1 MRKTI
6 LLTFM
11 LLLSVLG
18 MQAKLTKWP
27 DRPTKSFPY
36 DAVVYASLVTSD
48 GEPVIM
54 HDSFIGAIIGEELR
68 SLTMGT
74 SYTGSDG
81 VEKMIY
87 TIRIPVGADDA
98 NQTVK
103 FAIGNQGAMNF
114 EMAKTI
120 TVSGG
125 DQTFGMPSKP
135 IEFVYNPLT
144 DITIKDNLKEI
155 TVQKGET
162 INDYLK
168 ALVVL
173 NPANA
178 DVDIDDIDFYPEN
191 TEVVYLTEEG
201 ELKAIA
207 VGSSPVGFSYS
218 GPGYSRTE
226 IIVKVIDKVPDKD
239 LFEVLQN
246 PLTITLSQSE
256 LLKKDIYMQLADN
269 VIVGDNTYALYG
281 DTFNADNLNFEE
293 GSNVKDKILSVE
305 YYTGAAAF
313 QVLAKKYGST
323 QVEWTYS
330 IKAAGFDADGSFN
343 PEKEYSHS
351 FGFNLNIHPALG
363 AIIANGFVMGL
374 DDEATIKIETEPA
387 GILLDESKLTWDIP
401 MVGSNSQ
408 TPIIILGERIA
419 GTNEWKFEPQALNKD
434 KAITVTYDKDYID
447 TLKIQILQHVELA
460 EGWNWMSLYS
470 DQLYE
475 DQIKTHF
482 SNAQEIRSQHELLY
496 NDPGYGFF
504 GSLAN
509 INCGSTYK
517 VNVKEGQS
525 VDFYAPEIQY
535 YTGDAADAKAEY
547 IMSGWQWKSFPYCFR
562 HYVAE
567 VLGKASLPNGSRIIS
582 KDGFTECY
590 EGKWAGTL
598 ETIVPGEGYLIYN
611 SSEDYLEITW
621 PAESKLTKVERSKAA
636 KRAPSYSPF
645 SYNKTR
651 FADNMTIIAKS
662 DEYLDGERYSVGAY
676 VDGECRGAGRIID
689 GKMYITVHGEQGDKV
704 AFKLYDKFS
713 GQYIDMNETVGFTPI
728 CGSSDRPMSLNAP
741 GTFTGVEEIMAD
753 DDFENAEVFTLSGQR
768 VASENIAPG
777 IYIVRG
783 KTSTR
788 KLIIK

>member
-178 DVDIDDIDFYPEN
+178 DVDIDDIDFYPGN

-323 QVEWTYS
+323 QVEWNYS

-363 AIIANGFVMGL
+363 TIIANGFVMGL

-434 KAITVTYDKDYID
+434 KAITVTYDNDYID

-475 DQIKTHF
+475 DQIKTYF

>member
-178 DVDIDDIDFYPEN
+178 DVDINDIDFYPEN

-218 GPGYSRTE
+218 GPRYARTE
-226 IIVKVIDKVPDKD
+226 VIVKVIDKVPDKD

-269 VIVGDNTYALYG
+269 VIVGDYTYALYG

-313 QVLAKKYGST
+313 QVLAKEYGST

-351 FGFNLNIHPALG
+351 FGFNLNIQPALG

-387 GILLDESKLTWDIP
+387 GILLDESKLKWDIP

-475 DQIKTHF
+475 DQIKTYF

>member
-54 HDSFIGAIIGEELR
+54 RGSFIGAIIGEELR

-178 DVDIDDIDFYPEN
+178 DVDINDIDFYPEN

>member
-178 DVDIDDIDFYPEN
+178 DVDIDDIDFYPGN

-207 VGSSPVGFSYS
+207 VGSSLVGFSYS
-218 GPGYSRTE
+218 GPGRTSTE
-226 IIVKVIDKVPDKD
+226 VIVKVIDKVPDKD

-305 YYTGAAAF
+305 YYTGAATF

-387 GILLDESKLTWDIP
+387 GILLDESKLKWDIP

-475 DQIKTHF
+475 DQIKTYF

-611 SSEDYLEITW
+611 SAEDYLKITW

-741 GTFTGVEEIMAD
+741 GIFTGVEEIMAD

>member
-178 DVDIDDIDFYPEN
+178 DVDINDIGFYPGN

-218 GPGYSRTE
+218 GPGRTGTE
-226 IIVKVIDKVPDKD
+226 VIVKVIDKVPDKD

-434 KAITVTYDKDYID
+434 KAITVTYDNDYID

-475 DQIKTHF
+475 DQIKTYF

-611 SSEDYLEITW
+611 SAEDYLEITW

>member
-218 GPGYSRTE
+218 GPRYARTE
-226 IIVKVIDKVPDKD
+226 VIVKVIDKVPDKD

-313 QVLAKKYGST
+313 QVLAKEYGST

-434 KAITVTYDKDYID
+434 KAITVTYDNDYID

-475 DQIKTHF
+475 DQIKTYF

>member
-178 DVDIDDIDFYPEN
+178 DVDINDIDFYPEN

-226 IIVKVIDKVPDKD
+226 VIVKVIDKVPDKD

-269 VIVGDNTYALYG
+269 VIVGDYTYALYG

-434 KAITVTYDKDYID
+434 KAITVTYDNDYID

-475 DQIKTHF
+475 DQIKTYF

-611 SSEDYLEITW
+611 SAEDYLEITW

>member
-6 LLTFM
+6 LLTIM
-11 LLLSVLG
+11 LLLGVLG

-27 DRPTKSFPY
+27 EHTTKSFPY
-36 DAVVYASLVTSD
+36 DAVVYATLVTSD
-48 GEPVIM
+48 GEPVVM
-54 HDSFIGAIIGEELR
+54 HDSFIGAIIGEETR
-68 SLTMGT
+68 AFTTGT
-74 SYTGSDG
+74 SNTDNDG

-87 TIRIPVGADDA
+87 TIRIPVGAEDA
-98 NQTVK
+98 NKTVK
-103 FAIGNQGAMNF
+103 FAIGNQGTMCF

-125 DQTFGMPSKP
+125 DQTFGMPSEP

-144 DITIKDNLKEI
+144 GITIKDDLKEI

-178 DVDIDDIDFYPEN
+178 NVNADDIDFYPAN
-191 TEVVYLTEEG
+191 SDVVESTAEG
-201 ELKAIA
+201 ELKAIS
-207 VGSSPVGFSYS
+207 VGGCVVNISYS
-218 GPGYSRTE
+218 GPRYICTE
-226 IIVKVIDKVPDKD
+226 VTVKVIDKVPDKSI
-239 LFEVLQN
+239 FEVLQN
-246 PLTITLSQSE
+246 PLTITLSQPE

-269 VIVGDNTYALYG
+269 VIVGDSAYALYG
-281 DTFNADNLNFEE
+281 NTFNADNLNFEE
-293 GSNVKDKILSVE
+293 GSNVAEKILSVE

-323 QVEWTYS
+323 QVKWTYTVKS
-330 IKAAGFDADGSFN
+330 AGFDADGSFN

-351 FGFNLNIHPALG
+351 FGFNLNIQAALS

-408 TPIIILGERIA
+408 TPMIILGERIA

-447 TLKIQILQHVELA
+447 TLKIQILQHVELV

-475 DQIKTHF
+475 DQIKTYF
-482 SNAQEIRSQHELLY
+482 SNAHEIRSQYELLY
-496 NDPGYGFF
+496 NDPDYGFF
-504 GSLAN
+504 GSLGY

-517 VNVKEGQS
+517 VNVKEGQN
-525 VDFYAPEIQY
+525 VDFYAPKIQY

-547 IMSGWQWKSFPYCFR
+547 ISSGWQWKSFPYCFR

-567 VLGKASLPNGSRIIS
+567 VLGKASFPNGSRIIS

-621 PAESKLTKVERSKAA
+621 PSESKLTKVERSKAA
-636 KRAPSYSPF
+636 SCAPSYSPF
-645 SYNKTR
+645 SYNQSR
-651 FADNMTIIAKS
+651 FADNMTIIAES

-713 GQYIDMNETVGFTPI
+713 GQYIDMNETVGFAPI
-728 CGSSDRPMSLNAP
+728 CGSSARPMSLNAP
-741 GTFTGVEEIMAD
+741 GTVTGVEEIMAD

>member
-6 LLTFM
+6 LLTIM
-11 LLLSVLG
+11 LLLGVLG
-18 MQAKLTKWP
+18 MQAKQTKWP
-27 DRPTKSFPY
+27 DWTTQTFPY
-36 DAVVYASLVTSD
+36 DAVVYATLVTSD
-48 GEPVIM
+48 GEPVNM
-54 HDSFIGAIIGEELR
+54 QYSFIGAIVGEEMR
-68 SLTMGT
+68 SLTLGT

-98 NQTVK
+98 NKTVK
-103 FAIGNQGAMNF
+103 FAIGNQGMMNF

-144 DITIKDNLKEI
+144 GITIKDDLNQI

-178 DVDIDDIDFYPEN
+178 DVDADDIDFYPAD
-191 TEVVYLTEEG
+191 TEVVNRTAEG

-207 VGSSPVGFSYS
+207 VGSSVVSISYS
-218 GPGYSRTE
+218 GPSSTSTE
-226 IIVKVIDKVPDKD
+226 VRVKVVDKVPDKD

-246 PLTITLSQSE
+246 PLTVTLSQSE

-269 VIVGDNTYALYG
+269 VIVSDNTYALYG
-281 DTFNADNLNFEE
+281 VNGFPDNLTFAE
-293 GSNVKDKILSVE
+293 GRNVKDKILSVE
-305 YYTGAAAF
+305 FYTGAAAY
-313 QVLAKKYGST
+313 QVLAKEYGST
-323 QVEWTYS
+323 QVEWTYTV
-330 IKAAGFDADGSFN
+330 KAAGFDADGSFN

-351 FGFNLNIHPALG
+351 FGFNLNIEPALG

-387 GILLDESKLTWDIP
+387 GILLDESKLTWDVP
-401 MVGSNSQ
+401 MVGTNSQ
-408 TPIIILGERIA
+408 TPIIVLGERIA
-419 GTNEWKFEPQALNKD
+419 GTNEWKFKPGALNKD
-434 KAITVTYDKDYID
+434 KAITVTYDKDYTD

-475 DQIKTHF
+475 NQIKTYF
-482 SNAQEIRSQHELLY
+482 SNAQEIRSQYALLY
-496 NDPGYGFF
+496 NDPDYGFF
-504 GSLAN
+504 GSLAD

-535 YTGDAADAKAEY
+535 YIGDDADAKADY
-547 IMSGWQWKSFPYCFR
+547 ISSGWQWKSFPYCFR
-562 HYVAE
+562 HHVAE
-567 VLGKASLPNGSRIIS
+567 VLGKASLPDGSRIIS

-590 EGKWAGTL
+590 QGKWAGTL
-598 ETIVPGEGYLIYN
+598 ETIVPGEGYLLYN

-621 PAESKLTKVERSKAA
+621 PAESKLTKVEKPQSA
-636 KRAPSYSPF
+636 KRAPSYRPF
-645 SYNKTR
+645 SYNAGR
-651 FADNMTIIAKS
+651 FADNMTIIAES

-713 GQYIDMNETVGFTPI
+713 GQYIDMNETVGFAPM
-728 CGSSDRPMSLNAP
+728 CGSSARPMSLNAP
-741 GTFTGVEEIMAD
+741 GTVTGVEEIMAD
-753 DDFENAEVFTLSGQR
+753 GDFENAEVFTLSGQR
-768 VASENIAPG
+768 VSSENIAPG

-783 KTSTR
+783 KTSAR

>member
-6 LLTFM
+6 LLTIM
-11 LLLSVLG
+11 LLLGVLG

-27 DRPTKSFPY
+27 EHTTKSFPY
-36 DAVVYASLVTSD
+36 DAVVYATLVTSD
-48 GEPVIM
+48 GEPVVM
-54 HDSFIGAIIGEELR
+54 HDSFIGAIIGEETR
-68 SLTMGT
+68 AFTTGT
-74 SYTGSDG
+74 SKTDNDG

-98 NQTVK
+98 NKTVK
-103 FAIGNQGAMNF
+103 FAIGDQGIMSF

-125 DQTFGMPSKP
+125 DQTFGMPSQP

-144 DITIKDNLKEI
+144 DITIKDDLKEI

-178 DVDIDDIDFYPEN
+178 NVDADDINFYPGN

-207 VGSSPVGFSYS
+207 VGSSLVGFFY
-218 GPGYSRTE
+218 PGYAGTE
-226 IIVKVIDKVPDKD
+226 ITVKVIDKVPDKSI
-239 LFEVLQN
+239 FEVLQN
-246 PLTITLSQSE
+246 PLTITLSQAE
-256 LLKKDIYMQLADN
+256 LLKEDIYMQLADN
-269 VIVGDNTYALYG
+269 VIVGDNAYALYG

-293 GSNVKDKILSVE
+293 GSNVQDKILSVE
-305 YYTGAAAF
+305 YYTGASAF
-313 QVLAKKYGST
+313 QVLAKEYGST

-330 IKAAGFDADGSFN
+330 VKAAGFDADGSFN

-351 FGFNLNIHPALG
+351 FGFNLNIQPALG

-419 GTNEWKFEPQALNKD
+419 GTNEWKLEPQALNKD
-434 KAITVTYDKDYID
+434 KAITVTYDKDYND

-475 DQIKTHF
+475 DQIKTYF
-482 SNAQEIRSQHELLY
+482 SNAQELRSQYELLY
-496 NDPGYGFF
+496 NDPDYGFF
-504 GSLAN
+504 GSLGYV
-509 INCGSTYK
+509 NCGSTYK
-517 VNVKEGQS
+517 VNVKEGQR

-535 YTGDAADAKAEY
+535 YTGDAADAKPEY

-611 SSEDYLEITW
+611 SSEDYQEITW

-651 FADNMTIIAKS
+651 FADNMTIIAES

-713 GQYIDMNETVGFTPI
+713 GQYIDMNETVGFAPI
-728 CGSSDRPMSLNAP
+728 CGSSARPMPLNAP
-741 GTFTGVEEIMAD
+741 GTVNGVEEIMAD

-768 VASENIAPG
+768 VASGNIAPG

>member
-178 DVDIDDIDFYPEN
+178 DVDINDIDFYPEN

-226 IIVKVIDKVPDKD
+226 VIVKVIDKVPDKD

-269 VIVGDNTYALYG
+269 VIVGDYTYALYG

-475 DQIKTHF
+475 DQIKTYF

>member
-1 MRKTI
+1 MRKTN

-54 HDSFIGAIIGEELR
+54 HDYFIGAIIGEELR

-178 DVDIDDIDFYPEN
+178 DVDINDIDFYPGN

-207 VGSSPVGFSYS
+207 VGSTPVGFSYS
-218 GPGYSRTE
+218 GPGRTSTE
-226 IIVKVIDKVPDKD
+226 VIVKVIDKVPDKD

-434 KAITVTYDKDYID
+434 KAITVTYDNDYID

-475 DQIKTHF
+475 DQIKTYF

-582 KDGFTECY
+582 KDGFAECY

>member
-178 DVDIDDIDFYPEN
+178 DVDINDIDFYPEN

-226 IIVKVIDKVPDKD
+226 VIVKVIDKVPDKD

-269 VIVGDNTYALYG
+269 VIVGDYTYALYG

-475 DQIKTHF
+475 DQIKTYF
-482 SNAQEIRSQHELLY
+482 SDAQEIRSQHELLY

-611 SSEDYLEITW
+611 SAEDYLEITW

>member
-27 DRPTKSFPY
+27 DWPTKSFPY

-125 DQTFGMPSKP
+125 DQTFGMPSNP

-218 GPGYSRTE
+218 GPRYARTE

>member
-6 LLTFM
+6 LLTIM
-11 LLLSVLG
+11 LLLGVLG

-27 DRPTKSFPY
+27 EHTTKSFPY
-36 DAVVYASLVTSD
+36 DAVVYATLVTSD
-48 GEPVIM
+48 GEPVVM
-54 HDSFIGAIIGEELR
+54 HDSFIGAIIGEETR
-68 SLTMGT
+68 AFTTGT
-74 SYTGSDG
+74 SNTDNDG

-98 NQTVK
+98 NKTVK
-103 FAIGNQGAMNF
+103 FAIGNQGTMCF

-144 DITIKDNLKEI
+144 GITIKDDLKEI

-178 DVDIDDIDFYPEN
+178 NVNADDIDFYPAN
-191 TEVVYLTEEG
+191 SDVVESTEEG
-201 ELKAIA
+201 ELKAIS
-207 VGSSPVGFSYS
+207 VGGCVVNISYS
-218 GPGYSRTE
+218 GPRYICTE
-226 IIVKVIDKVPDKD
+226 VTVKVIDKVPDKSI
-239 LFEVLQN
+239 FEVLQN
-246 PLTITLSQSE
+246 PLTITLSQPE

-269 VIVGDNTYALYG
+269 VIVGDSAYALYG

-293 GSNVKDKILSVE
+293 GSNVAEKILSVE

-323 QVEWTYS
+323 QVKWTYTVKS
-330 IKAAGFDADGSFN
+330 AGFDADGSFN

-351 FGFNLNIHPALG
+351 FGFNLNIQAALS

-408 TPIIILGERIA
+408 TPMIILGERIA

-447 TLKIQILQHVELA
+447 TLKIQILQHVELV

-475 DQIKTHF
+475 DQIKTYF
-482 SNAQEIRSQHELLY
+482 SNAHEIRSQYELLY
-496 NDPGYGFF
+496 NDPDYGFF
-504 GSLAN
+504 GSLGY

-517 VNVKEGQS
+517 VNVKEGQN

-547 IMSGWQWKSFPYCFR
+547 ISSGWQWKSFPYCFR

-567 VLGKASLPNGSRIIS
+567 VLGKASFPNGSRIIS

-621 PAESKLTKVERSKAA
+621 PSESKLTKVERSKAA
-636 KRAPSYSPF
+636 RCAPSYSPF
-645 SYNKTR
+645 SYNKSR
-651 FADNMTIIAKS
+651 FADNMTIIAES

-713 GQYIDMNETVGFTPI
+713 GQYIDMNETVGFAPI
-728 CGSSDRPMSLNAP
+728 CGSSARPMSLNAP
-741 GTFTGVEEIMAD
+741 GTVTGVEEIMAD

-768 VASENIAPG
+768 VASKNIAPG

>member
-178 DVDIDDIDFYPEN
+178 DVDIDDIDFYPGN

-218 GPGYSRTE
+218 GPRYARTE
-226 IIVKVIDKVPDKD
+226 VIVKVIDKVPDKD

-269 VIVGDNTYALYG
+269 VIVGDYTYALYG

-313 QVLAKKYGST
+313 QVLAKEYGST

-351 FGFNLNIHPALG
+351 FGFNLNIQPALG

-482 SNAQEIRSQHELLY
+482 SNAQEVRSQHELLY

>member
-218 GPGYSRTE
+218 GPRYARTE
-226 IIVKVIDKVPDKD
+226 VIVKVIDKVPDKD

-313 QVLAKKYGST
+313 QVLAKEYGST

-387 GILLDESKLTWDIP
+387 GILLDESKLKWDIP

-475 DQIKTHF
+475 DQIKTYF

-741 GTFTGVEEIMAD
+741 GTFTGVEEIMVD

>member
-178 DVDIDDIDFYPEN
+178 DVDINDIDFYPEN

-226 IIVKVIDKVPDKD
+226 VIVKVIDKVPDKD

-269 VIVGDNTYALYG
+269 VIVGDYTYALYG

-713 GQYIDMNETVGFTPI
+713 GQYIDMNETVGFTPM

>member
-27 DRPTKSFPY
+27 DWPTKSFPY

-178 DVDIDDIDFYPEN
+178 DVDINDIDFYPEN

-226 IIVKVIDKVPDKD
+226 VIVKVIDKVPDKN

-269 VIVGDNTYALYG
+269 VIVGDYTYALYG

-387 GILLDESKLTWDIP
+387 GILLDESKLKWDIP

-475 DQIKTHF
+475 DQIKTYF

-611 SSEDYLEITW
+611 SAEDYLEITW

>member
-178 DVDIDDIDFYPEN
+178 DVDINDIDFYPEN

-226 IIVKVIDKVPDKD
+226 VIVKVIDKVPDKD

-269 VIVGDNTYALYG
+269 VIVGDYTYALYG

-387 GILLDESKLTWDIP
+387 GILLDESKLKWDIP

-611 SSEDYLEITW
+611 SAEDYLEITW

>member
-178 DVDIDDIDFYPEN
+178 DVDIDDIDFYPGN

-226 IIVKVIDKVPDKD
+226 IIVKVIDKVPDKG

-269 VIVGDNTYALYG
+269 VIVGDYTYALYG

-351 FGFNLNIHPALG
+351 FGFNLNIQPALG

-387 GILLDESKLTWDIP
+387 GILLDESKLKWDIP

-475 DQIKTHF
+475 DQIKTYF

-611 SSEDYLEITW
+611 SAEDYLEITW

-651 FADNMTIIAKS
+651 FADNMTIIAES

>member
-178 DVDIDDIDFYPEN
+178 DVDIDDIDFYPGN

-218 GPGYSRTE
+218 GPRYARTE
-226 IIVKVIDKVPDKD
+226 VIVKVIDKVPDKD

-269 VIVGDNTYALYG
+269 VIVGDYTYALYG

-313 QVLAKKYGST
+313 QVLAKEYGST

-351 FGFNLNIHPALG
+351 FGFNLNIQPALG

-387 GILLDESKLTWDIP
+387 GILLDESKLKWDIP

-475 DQIKTHF
+475 DQIKTYF

-651 FADNMTIIAKS
+651 FADNMTIIAES

>member
-178 DVDIDDIDFYPEN
+178 DVDIDDIDFYPGN

-218 GPGYSRTE
+218 GPRYARTE
-226 IIVKVIDKVPDKD
+226 VIVKVIDKVPDKD

-753 DDFENAEVFTLSGQR
+753 DDSENAEVFTLSGQR

>member
-218 GPGYSRTE
+218 GPRYARTE
-226 IIVKVIDKVPDKD
+226 VIVKVIDKVPDKD

-313 QVLAKKYGST
+313 QVLAKEYGLT

-387 GILLDESKLTWDIP
+387 GILLDESKLKWDIP

-408 TPIIILGERIA
+408 TPIIIPGERIA

-475 DQIKTHF
+475 DQIKTYF

>member
-54 HDSFIGAIIGEELR
+54 HDYFIGAIIGEELR

-178 DVDIDDIDFYPEN
+178 DVDINDIDFYPGN
-191 TEVVYLTEEG
+191 TEVVYLTEG

-207 VGSSPVGFSYS
+207 VGSTPVGFSYS
-218 GPGYSRTE
+218 GPGRTSTE
-226 IIVKVIDKVPDKD
+226 VIVKVIDKVPDKD

-434 KAITVTYDKDYID
+434 KAITVTYDNDYID

-475 DQIKTHF
+475 DQIKTYF

-611 SSEDYLEITW
+611 SAEDYLEITW

-741 GTFTGVEEIMAD
+741 GTVTGVEEIMAD

>member
-178 DVDIDDIDFYPEN
+178 DVDIDDIGFYPGN

-226 IIVKVIDKVPDKD
+226 VIVKVIDKVPDKD

-269 VIVGDNTYALYG
+269 VIVGDYTYALYG

-363 AIIANGFVMGL
+363 TIIANGFVMGL

-434 KAITVTYDKDYID
+434 KAITVTYDNDYID

-475 DQIKTHF
+475 DQIKTYF

-582 KDGFTECY
+582 KDGFAECY

>member
-27 DRPTKSFPY
+27 DWPTKSFPY

-218 GPGYSRTE
+218 GPRYARTE
-226 IIVKVIDKVPDKD
+226 VIVKVIDKVPDKD

-313 QVLAKKYGST
+313 QVLAKEYGST

-387 GILLDESKLTWDIP
+387 GILLDESKLKWDIP

-475 DQIKTHF
+475 DQIKTYF

-611 SSEDYLEITW
+611 SAEDYLEITW

>member
-6 LLTFM
+6 LLTIM
-11 LLLSVLG
+11 LLLGVLG

-27 DRPTKSFPY
+27 EHTTKSFPY
-36 DAVVYASLVTSD
+36 DAVVYATLVTSD
-48 GEPVIM
+48 GEPVVM
-54 HDSFIGAIIGEELR
+54 HDSFIGAIIGEETR
-68 SLTMGT
+68 AFTTGT
-74 SYTGSDG
+74 SNTDNDG

-87 TIRIPVGADDA
+87 TIRIPVGAEDA
-98 NQTVK
+98 NKTVK
-103 FAIGNQGAMNF
+103 FAIGNQGTMCF

-125 DQTFGMPSKP
+125 DQTFGMPSEP

-144 DITIKDNLKEI
+144 GITIKDDLKEI

-178 DVDIDDIDFYPEN
+178 NVNADDIDFYPAN
-191 TEVVYLTEEG
+191 SDVVESTAEG
-201 ELKAIA
+201 ELKAIS
-207 VGSSPVGFSYS
+207 VGGCVVNISYS
-218 GPGYSRTE
+218 GPRYICTE
-226 IIVKVIDKVPDKD
+226 VTVKVIDKVPDKSI
-239 LFEVLQN
+239 FEVLQN
-246 PLTITLSQSE
+246 PLTITLSQPE

-269 VIVGDNTYALYG
+269 VIVGDSAYALYG

-293 GSNVKDKILSVE
+293 GSNVAEKILSVE

-323 QVEWTYS
+323 QVKWTYTVKS
-330 IKAAGFDADGSFN
+330 AGFDADGSFN
-343 PEKEYSHS
+343 PKKEYSHS
-351 FGFNLNIHPALG
+351 FGFNLNIQAALS

-408 TPIIILGERIA
+408 TPMIILGERIA
-419 GTNEWKFEPQALNKD
+419 GTNEWKFEPQALNKN

-447 TLKIQILQHVELA
+447 TLKIQILQHVELV

-475 DQIKTHF
+475 DQIKTYF
-482 SNAQEIRSQHELLY
+482 SNAHEIRSQYELLY
-496 NDPGYGFF
+496 NDPDYGFF
-504 GSLAN
+504 GSLGY

-517 VNVKEGQS
+517 VNVKEGQN

-547 IMSGWQWKSFPYCFR
+547 ISSGWQWKSFPYCFR

-567 VLGKASLPNGSRIIS
+567 VLGKASFPNGSRIIS

-611 SSEDYLEITW
+611 SSEDYFEITW
-621 PAESKLTKVERSKAA
+621 PSESKLTKVERSKAA
-636 KRAPSYSPF
+636 SCAPSYSPF
-645 SYNKTR
+645 SYNKSR
-651 FADNMTIIAKS
+651 FADNMTIIAES

-713 GQYIDMNETVGFTPI
+713 GQYIDMNETVGFAPI
-728 CGSSDRPMSLNAP
+728 CGSSARPMSLNAS
-741 GTFTGVEEIMAD
+741 GTVTGVEEIMAD

>member
-178 DVDIDDIDFYPEN
+178 DVDINDIDFYPEN

-226 IIVKVIDKVPDKD
+226 VIVKVIDKVPDKD

-269 VIVGDNTYALYG
+269 VIVGDYTYALYG

-313 QVLAKKYGST
+313 QVLAKEYGST

-351 FGFNLNIHPALG
+351 FGFNLNIQPALG

-387 GILLDESKLTWDIP
+387 GILLDESKLKWDIP

-475 DQIKTHF
+475 DQIKTYF

>member
-6 LLTFM
+6 LLTIM
-11 LLLSVLG
+11 LLLGVLG

-27 DRPTKSFPY
+27 EHTTKSFPY
-36 DAVVYASLVTSD
+36 DAVVYATLVTSD
-48 GEPVIM
+48 GEPVVM
-54 HDSFIGAIIGEELR
+54 HDAFIGAIIGEETR
-68 SLTMGT
+68 AFTTGT
-74 SYTGSDG
+74 SNTDNDG

-87 TIRIPVGADDA
+87 TIRIPVETDDA
-98 NQTVK
+98 NKTVK
-103 FAIGNQGAMNF
+103 FAIGNQGTMCF

-144 DITIKDNLKEI
+144 DITIKDDLKEI

-178 DVDIDDIDFYPEN
+178 NVNVDDIDFYPAN
-191 TEVVYLTEEG
+191 SDVVESTAEG
-201 ELKAIA
+201 ELKAIS
-207 VGSSPVGFSYS
+207 VGGCIVNISYR
-218 GPGYSRTE
+218 GPHYISTE
-226 IIVKVIDKVPDKD
+226 VTVKVIDKVPDKSI
-239 LFEVLQN
+239 FEVLQN
-246 PLTITLSQSE
+246 PLTITLSQPE

-269 VIVGDNTYALYG
+269 VIVGDNAYALYG

-293 GSNVKDKILSVE
+293 GSNVAEKILSIE
-305 YYTGAAAF
+305 YYPGAAAF

-323 QVEWTYS
+323 QVKWTYTVKS
-330 IKAAGFDADGSFN
+330 AGFDADGSFN
-343 PEKEYSHS
+343 PKKEYSHS
-351 FGFNLNIHPALG
+351 FGFNLNIQAALS

-387 GILLDESKLTWDIP
+387 GILLDESKLRWGIP

-408 TPIIILGERIA
+408 TPMIILGERIA

-447 TLKIQILQHVELA
+447 TLKIQILQHVELV

-475 DQIKTHF
+475 DQIKTYF
-482 SNAQEIRSQHELLY
+482 SNAHEIRSQYELLY
-496 NDPGYGFF
+496 NDPDYGFF
-504 GSLAN
+504 GSLGY

-517 VNVKEGQS
+517 VNVKEGQN

-547 IMSGWQWKSFPYCFR
+547 ISSGWQWKSFPYCFR

-567 VLGKASLPNGSRIIS
+567 VLGKAPFPNGSRIIS

-621 PAESKLTKVERSKAA
+621 PSESKLTKVERSKAA
-636 KRAPSYSPF
+636 RCAPSYSPF
-645 SYNKTR
+645 SYNKSR
-651 FADNMTIIAKS
+651 FADNMTIIAES

-689 GKMYITVHGEQGDKV
+689 GKMYITVHGEEGDKV

-713 GQYIDMNETVGFTPI
+713 GQYIDMNETVGFAPI
-728 CGSSDRPMSLNAP
+728 CGSSARPMSLNAS
-741 GTFTGVEEIMAD
+741 GTVTGVEEIMAD

>member
-54 HDSFIGAIIGEELR
+54 HGSFIGAIIGEELR

-178 DVDIDDIDFYPEN
+178 DVDINDIDFYPEN

-218 GPGYSRTE
+218 GPRYARTE
-226 IIVKVIDKVPDKD
+226 VIVKVIDKVPDKD

-269 VIVGDNTYALYG
+269 VIVGDYTYALYG

-387 GILLDESKLTWDIP
+387 GILLDESKLKWDIP

-475 DQIKTHF
+475 DQIKTYF

>member
-6 LLTFM
+6 LLTIM
-11 LLLSVLG
+11 LLLGVLG

-27 DRPTKSFPY
+27 EHTTKSFPY
-36 DAVVYASLVTSD
+36 DAVVYATLVTSD
-48 GEPVIM
+48 GEPVVM
-54 HDSFIGAIIGEELR
+54 HDSFIGAIIGEETR
-68 SLTMGT
+68 AFTTGT
-74 SYTGSDG
+74 SNTDNDG

-87 TIRIPVGADDA
+87 TIRIPVEADDA
-98 NQTVK
+98 NKTVK
-103 FAIGNQGAMNF
+103 FAIGNQGTMCF

-144 DITIKDNLKEI
+144 GITIKDDLKEI

-178 DVDIDDIDFYPEN
+178 NVNADDIDFNPAN
-191 TEVVYLTEEG
+191 SDVVESTAEG
-201 ELKAIA
+201 ELKAIS
-207 VGSSPVGFSYS
+207 VGGCVVNISYR
-218 GPGYSRTE
+218 GPRYICTE
-226 IIVKVIDKVPDKD
+226 VTVKVIDKVPDKSI
-239 LFEVLQN
+239 FEVLQN
-246 PLTITLSQSE
+246 PLTITLSQPE

-269 VIVGDNTYALYG
+269 VIVGDNAYALYG

-293 GSNVKDKILSVE
+293 GSNVAEKILSVE

-323 QVEWTYS
+323 QVKWTYTVKS
-330 IKAAGFDADGSFN
+330 AGFDADGSFN

-351 FGFNLNIHPALG
+351 FGFNLNIQAALS

-408 TPIIILGERIA
+408 PPMIILGERIA

-447 TLKIQILQHVELA
+447 TLKIQILQHVELV

-475 DQIKTHF
+475 DQIKTYF
-482 SNAQEIRSQHELLY
+482 SNAHEIRSQYELLY
-496 NDPGYGFF
+496 NDPDYGFF
-504 GSLAN
+504 GSLGY

-517 VNVKEGQS
+517 VNVKEGQN

-547 IMSGWQWKSFPYCFR
+547 ISSGWQWKSFPYCFR

-567 VLGKASLPNGSRIIS
+567 VLGKASFPNGSRIIS

-621 PAESKLTKVERSKAA
+621 PSESKLTKVERSKAA
-636 KRAPSYSPF
+636 SCAPSYSPF
-645 SYNKTR
+645 SYNKSR
-651 FADNMTIIAKS
+651 FADNMTIIAES

-713 GQYIDMNETVGFTPI
+713 GQYIDMNETVGFAPI
-728 CGSSDRPMSLNAP
+728 CGSSARPMSLNAS
-741 GTFTGVEEIMAD
+741 GTVTGVEEIMAD

>member
-6 LLTFM
+6 LLTIM
-11 LLLSVLG
+11 LLLGVLG

-27 DRPTKSFPY
+27 EHTTKSFPY
-36 DAVVYASLVTSD
+36 DAVVYATLVTSD
-48 GEPVIM
+48 GEPVVM
-54 HDSFIGAIIGEELR
+54 HDSFIGAIIGEETR
-68 SLTMGT
+68 AFTTGT
-74 SYTGSDG
+74 SNTDNDG

-87 TIRIPVGADDA
+87 TIRIPVGAEDA
-98 NQTVK
+98 NKTVK
-103 FAIGNQGAMNF
+103 FAIGNQGTMCF

-125 DQTFGMPSKP
+125 DQTFGMPSEP

-144 DITIKDNLKEI
+144 GITIKDDLKEI

-178 DVDIDDIDFYPEN
+178 NVNADDIDFYPAN
-191 TEVVYLTEEG
+191 SDVVESTAEG
-201 ELKAIA
+201 ELKAIS
-207 VGSSPVGFSYS
+207 VGGCVVNISYS
-218 GPGYSRTE
+218 GPRYICTE
-226 IIVKVIDKVPDKD
+226 VTVKVIDKVPDKSI
-239 LFEVLQN
+239 FEVLQN
-246 PLTITLSQSE
+246 PLTITLSQPE

-269 VIVGDNTYALYG
+269 VIVGDSAYALYG

-293 GSNVKDKILSVE
+293 GSNVAEKILSVE

-323 QVEWTYS
+323 QVKWTYTVKS
-330 IKAAGFDADGSFN
+330 AGFDADGSFN

-351 FGFNLNIHPALG
+351 FGFNLNIQAALS

-408 TPIIILGERIA
+408 TPMIILGERIA

-447 TLKIQILQHVELA
+447 TLKIQILQHVELV

-475 DQIKTHF
+475 DQIKTYF
-482 SNAQEIRSQHELLY
+482 SNAHEIRSQYELLY
-496 NDPGYGFF
+496 NDPDYGFF
-504 GSLAN
+504 GSLGY
-509 INCGSTYK
+509 INRCSTYK
-517 VNVKEGQS
+517 VNVKEGQN

-535 YTGDAADAKAEY
+535 YTGDAADAKAEH
-547 IMSGWQWKSFPYCFR
+547 ISSGWQWKSFPYCFR

-567 VLGKASLPNGSRIIS
+567 VLGKASFPNGSRIIS

-621 PAESKLTKVERSKAA
+621 PSESKLTKVERSKAA
-636 KRAPSYSPF
+636 RCAPSYSPF
-645 SYNKTR
+645 SYNKSR
-651 FADNMTIIAKS
+651 FADNMTIIAES

-713 GQYIDMNETVGFTPI
+713 GQYIDMNETVGFAPI
-728 CGSSDRPMSLNAP
+728 CGSSARPMSLNAP
-741 GTFTGVEEIMAD
+741 GTVTGVEEIMAD

>member
-178 DVDIDDIDFYPEN
+178 DVDINDIDFYPEN

-226 IIVKVIDKVPDKD
+226 VIVKVIDKVPDKD

-269 VIVGDNTYALYG
+269 VIVGDYTYALYG

-387 GILLDESKLTWDIP
+387 GILLDESKLKWDIP

-475 DQIKTHF
+475 DQIKTYF

-611 SSEDYLEITW
+611 SAEDYLEITW

-651 FADNMTIIAKS
+651 FADNMTIIAES

>member
-6 LLTFM
+6 LLTIM
-11 LLLSVLG
+11 LLLGVLG

-27 DRPTKSFPY
+27 EHTTKSFPY
-36 DAVVYASLVTSD
+36 DAVVYATLVTSD
-48 GEPVIM
+48 GEPVVM
-54 HDSFIGAIIGEELR
+54 HDSFIGAIIGEETR
-68 SLTMGT
+68 AFTTGT
-74 SYTGSDG
+74 SNTDNDG

-87 TIRIPVGADDA
+87 TIRIPVGAEDA
-98 NQTVK
+98 NKTVK
-103 FAIGNQGAMNF
+103 FAIGNQGTMCF

-125 DQTFGMPSKP
+125 DQTFGMPSEP

-144 DITIKDNLKEI
+144 GITIKDDLKEI

-178 DVDIDDIDFYPEN
+178 NVNADDIDFYPAN
-191 TEVVYLTEEG
+191 SDVVESTAEG
-201 ELKAIA
+201 ELKAIS
-207 VGSSPVGFSYS
+207 VGGCVVNISYR
-218 GPGYSRTE
+218 GPRYICTE
-226 IIVKVIDKVPDKD
+226 VTVKVIDKVPDKSI
-239 LFEVLQN
+239 FEVLQN
-246 PLTITLSQSE
+246 PLTITLSQPE

-269 VIVGDNTYALYG
+269 VIVGDNAYALYG

-293 GSNVKDKILSVE
+293 GSNVAEKILSVE

-323 QVEWTYS
+323 QVKWTYTVKS
-330 IKAAGFDADGSFN
+330 AGFDADGSFN
-343 PEKEYSHS
+343 PKKEYSHS
-351 FGFNLNIHPALG
+351 FGFNLNIQAALS

-408 TPIIILGERIA
+408 TPMIILGERIA

-447 TLKIQILQHVELA
+447 TLKIQILQHVELV

-475 DQIKTHF
+475 DQIKTYF
-482 SNAQEIRSQHELLY
+482 SNAHEIRSQYELLY
-496 NDPGYGFF
+496 NDPDYGFF
-504 GSLAN
+504 GSLGY

-517 VNVKEGQS
+517 VNVKEGQN
-525 VDFYAPEIQY
+525 VDFYAPKIQY

-547 IMSGWQWKSFPYCFR
+547 ISSGWQWKSFPYCFR

-567 VLGKASLPNGSRIIS
+567 VLGKASFPNGSRIIS

-621 PAESKLTKVERSKAA
+621 PSESKLTKVERSKAA
-636 KRAPSYSPF
+636 SCAPSYSPF
-645 SYNKTR
+645 SYNKSR
-651 FADNMTIIAKS
+651 FADNMTIIAES

-713 GQYIDMNETVGFTPI
+713 GQYIDMNETVGFAPI
-728 CGSSDRPMSLNAP
+728 CGSSARPMSLNAP
-741 GTFTGVEEIMAD
+741 GTVTGVEEIMAD

>member
-103 FAIGNQGAMNF
+103 FAIGNQGVMNF

-178 DVDIDDIDFYPEN
+178 DVDIDDIDFYPGN

-475 DQIKTHF
+475 DQIKTYF

>member
-218 GPGYSRTE
+218 GPRYARTE
-226 IIVKVIDKVPDKD
+226 VIVKVIDKVPDKD

-313 QVLAKKYGST
+313 QVLAKEYGST
-323 QVEWTYS
+323 YVEWTYS

-387 GILLDESKLTWDIP
+387 GILLDESKLKWDIP

-475 DQIKTHF
+475 DQIKTYF

>member
-218 GPGYSRTE
+218 GPGYARTE
-226 IIVKVIDKVPDKD
+226 IIVKVIDKVPDKG

-269 VIVGDNTYALYG
+269 VIVGDYTYALYG

-305 YYTGAAAF
+305 YYTGAGAF

-363 AIIANGFVMGL
+363 TIIANGFVMGL

-434 KAITVTYDKDYID
+434 KAITVTYDNDYID

-475 DQIKTHF
+475 DQIKTYF

-582 KDGFTECY
+582 KDGFAECY

>member
-178 DVDIDDIDFYPEN
+178 DVDIDDIDFYPGN

-226 IIVKVIDKVPDKD
+226 IIVKVIDKVPDKG

-269 VIVGDNTYALYG
+269 VIVGDYTYALYG

-313 QVLAKKYGST
+313 QVLAKEYGST

-387 GILLDESKLTWDIP
+387 GILLDESKLKWDIP

-434 KAITVTYDKDYID
+434 KAITVTYDNDYID

-475 DQIKTHF
+475 DQIKTYF

-611 SSEDYLEITW
+611 SAEDYLEITW

>member
-6 LLTFM
+6 LLTIM
-11 LLLSVLG
+11 LLLGVLG

-27 DRPTKSFPY
+27 EHTTKSFPY
-36 DAVVYASLVTSD
+36 DAVVYATLVTSD
-48 GEPVIM
+48 GEPVVM
-54 HDSFIGAIIGEELR
+54 HDSFIGAIIGEETR
-68 SLTMGT
+68 AFTTGT
-74 SYTGSDG
+74 SNTDNDG

-98 NQTVK
+98 NKTVK
-103 FAIGNQGAMNF
+103 FAIGDQGTMCF

-144 DITIKDNLKEI
+144 GITIKDDLKEI

-168 ALVVL
+168 AIVVL

-178 DVDIDDIDFYPEN
+178 NVNADDIDFYPAN
-191 TEVVYLTEEG
+191 SDVVESTAEG
-201 ELKAIA
+201 ELKAIS
-207 VGSSPVGFSYS
+207 VGGCVVNISYR
-218 GPGYSRTE
+218 GPRYICTE
-226 IIVKVIDKVPDKD
+226 VTVKVIDKVPDKSI
-239 LFEVLQN
+239 FEVLQN
-246 PLTITLSQSE
+246 PLTITLSQPE

-269 VIVGDNTYALYG
+269 VIVGDNAYALYG

-293 GSNVKDKILSVE
+293 GSNVAEKILSVE

-323 QVEWTYS
+323 QVKWTYTVKS
-330 IKAAGFDADGSFN
+330 AGFDADGSFN

-351 FGFNLNIHPALG
+351 FGFNLNIQAALS

-408 TPIIILGERIA
+408 TPMIILGERIA

-447 TLKIQILQHVELA
+447 TLKIQILQHVELV

-475 DQIKTHF
+475 DQIKTYF
-482 SNAQEIRSQHELLY
+482 SNAHEIRSQYELLY
-496 NDPGYGFF
+496 NDPDYGFF
-504 GSLAN
+504 GSLGY

-517 VNVKEGQS
+517 VNVKEGQN

-547 IMSGWQWKSFPYCFR
+547 ISSGWQWKSFPYCFR

-567 VLGKASLPNGSRIIS
+567 VLGKASFPNGSRIIS

-621 PAESKLTKVERSKAA
+621 PSESKLTKVERSKAA
-636 KRAPSYSPF
+636 RCAPSHSPF
-645 SYNKTR
+645 SYNKSR
-651 FADNMTIIAKS
+651 FADNMTIIAES

-713 GQYIDMNETVGFTPI
+713 GQYIDMNETVGFAPI
-728 CGSSDRPMSLNAP
+728 CGSSARPMSLNAP
-741 GTFTGVEEIMAD
+741 GTVTGVEEIMAD